1 MTSFINNQTLFELSK
16 KLKKSKEAQKLFGQI
31 LSSQSIQRTLPE
43 DPDIQN
49 KSWDKYIV
57 VK

>member
-31 LSSQSIQRTLPE
+31 LSSQSSQRTLPE

>member
-1 MTSFINNQTLFELSK
+1 MTSFINNLTLFELSK

-49 KSWDKYIV
+49 KSWNKYIV